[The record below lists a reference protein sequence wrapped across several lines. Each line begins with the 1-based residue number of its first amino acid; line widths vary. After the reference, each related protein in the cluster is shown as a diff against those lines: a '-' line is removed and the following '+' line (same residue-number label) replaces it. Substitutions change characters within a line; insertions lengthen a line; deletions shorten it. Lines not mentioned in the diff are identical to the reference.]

1 MAVDGAIRLAA
12 AFSILFAGFASR
24 GGLALAICENKGNIM
39 KRTLFV
45 ALMASVAACSQPAP
59 VPEPTAE
66 ATTAEASPAAA
77 AESLAADGK
86 PSVGKFRITRADG
99 TVMTDDVRADGTY
112 VTTLA
117 DGKTETGKWEQK
129 GPNLYCGTEDKEGAK
144 QKCYEEKVDEKGV
157 YTSRDPE
164 TGEVST
170 VVRL

>member
-1 MAVDGAIRLAA
+1 MAVGGAIRLAVA
-12 AFSILFAGFASR
+12 LSILSASFASR
-24 GGLALAICENKGNIM
+24 GGLALAFFEDMGNNM
-39 KRTLFV
+39 KRVLFV

-59 VPEPTAE
+59 APEAE

-86 PSVGKFRITRADG
+86 PSFGKFKVTRADG
-99 TVMTDDVRADGTY
+99 TVITDDVRADGTY

-129 GPNLYCGTEDKEGAK
+129 GPNLYCATGDKAGAK
-144 QKCYEEKVDEKGV
+144 QKCYEEKVDDKGV
-157 YTSRDPE
+157 YTSKDPE